1 MNKTSTL
8 FYLVDDFSIP
18 EFSLCTQD
26 GCNLFRNDFLKSVFA
41 ACEVDPGIDLVK
53 RTLNRAGM

>member
-18 EFSLCTQD
+18 GVSLCTKN
-26 GCNLFRNDFLKSVFA
+26 GCNLFRNDFLESIFG
-41 ACEVDPGIDLVK
+41 ACEVDPGSDLVK
-53 RTLNRAGM
+53 RTLTRVGM